1 MTDVVFSKLVPEL
14 KVSDLEASLRFWR
27 DLLGFAVRYSRPE
40 EGFAFLEREGAQ
52 IMLHQDDLGSR
63 PGVLITGDMQ
73 RPFGRGIN
81 FEIDASDLAPIIA
94 AVAAA
99 KWPSTWGRRNAGA
112 VSARSCRV
120 PAKSGCRTR
129 TAIWFD
135 FPKGSARG
143 QFLEVNK
150 ATLEHMHVRR

>member
-27 DLLGFAVRYSRPE
+27 GLLGFAVRYSRPE

-52 IMLHQDDLGSR
+52 LMLHQDDLGSR

-81 FEIDASDLAPIIA
+81 FEIDAKDLTPIMQ
-94 AVAAA
+94 AVAHAG
-99 KWPSTWGRRNAGA
+99 WPIYLGPEERWRRVGSIMSGAREVWLQDPDGYLVRFSQPLGRRPVA
-112 VSARSCRV
+112 S
-120 PAKSGCRTR
+120 
-129 TAIWFD
+129 
-135 FPKGSARG
+135 
-143 QFLEVNK
+143 
-150 ATLEHMHVRR
+150 

>member
-1 MTDVVFSKLVPEL
+1 VTDVVFSKLVPEF

-73 RPFGRGIN
+73 RPFGRGIS
-81 FEIDASDLAPIIA
+81 FEIDTSDLAPIIA

-99 KWPSTWGRRNAGA
+99 KWPVYLGPEERWRRVGSVMSGA
-112 VSARSCRV
+112 RE
-120 PAKSGCRTR
+120 
-129 TAIWFD
+129 IWLQD
-135 FPKGSARG
+135 PDGY
-143 QFLEVNK
+143 L
-150 ATLEHMHVRR
+150 VRFSQGIGERPVA